1 MTSDPDLF
9 LPMTLT
15 QTSASSLT
23 FRELLD
29 YTSTETER
37 WEGWLAKQPAS
48 ILDLPVGEGRT
59 ATVRGL
65 LQHIFAVERR
75 YADRLQDQPVSTY
88 DVVDATSA
96 ASLFAAGRDA
106 RGRLEK
112 YLATATDDD
121 LGRRLEFQTLTA
133 GTQAASARKIVAHTL
148 LHGIRHWA
156 QLATALR
163 QQGYT
168 TDWPHDLLTSPALS

>member
-1 MTSDPDLF
+1 MP
-9 LPMTLT
+9 LT
-15 QTSASSLT
+15 QTATQSLT

-29 YTSTETER
+29 YTATETER
-37 WEGWLAKQPAS
+37 WESWLAKQPES
-48 ILDLPVGEGRT
+48 ILDVPVGEGRT
-59 ATVRGL
+59 ASLRGL

-88 DVVDATSA
+88 EIIDATSI
-96 ASLFAAGRDA
+96 ASLFAGGRDS
-106 RGRLEK
+106 RERLEQ

-121 LGRRLEFQTLTA
+121 LARRLEFQTLTA

-163 QQGYT
+163 QNGYK
-168 TDWPHDLLTSPALS
+168 TDWQHDLLTSPALG

>member
-1 MTSDPDLF
+1 MTFDPDPL
-9 LPMTLT
+9 LTMTLT
-15 QTSASSLT
+15 QTSAPSLT

-29 YTSTETER
+29 YTATENER
-37 WEGWLAKQPAS
+37 WESWLSKQPAA
-48 ILDLPVGEGRT
+48 ILDLPVGEERT

-75 YADRLQDQPVSTY
+75 YADRLQGQPVSAY
-88 DVVDATSA
+88 DVVDATTVA
-96 ASLFAAGRDA
+96 ALFAGGRDS
-106 RGRLEK
+106 RERLEK

-121 LGRRLEFQTLTA
+121 LGRPLEFQTLTA
-133 GTQAASARKIVAHTL
+133 GMQSASARKIVAHTL

-163 QQGYT
+163 QQGYK
-168 TDWPHDLLTSPALS
+168 TDWQHDLLTSPALI

>member
-1 MTSDPDLF
+1 
-9 LPMTLT
+9 MTLT
-15 QTSASSLT
+15 QTSTQALT

-29 YTSTETER
+29 YTATENER
-37 WEGWLAKQPAS
+37 WERWLTAQPES
-48 ILDLPVGEGRT
+48 ILDVPVGEGRT

-75 YADRLQDQPVSTY
+75 YADRLQDQPASDYGVI
-88 DVVDATSA
+88 DTSSV
-96 ASLFAAGRDA
+96 ASLFAGGRDA
-106 RGRLEK
+106 RERLEQ

-133 GTQAASARKIVAHTL
+133 GKQAASARKIVAHTL
-148 LHGIRHWA
+148 LHGVRHWA

-163 QQGYT
+163 QSGYT
-168 TDWPHDLLTSPALS
+168 TDWLHVLLASPALV